1 MLVSPS
7 PHLWPCLLLET
18 EPQAP
23 RSLCLP
29 ASHSEAPSLPPT
41 PQKFL
46 PTILQIPGCGKS
58 WSSFQEILFL
68 ESPLTFGL
76 GPAPRLYCF
85 VLGCFYCYSLK
96 NLEPGCPGALAPPWA
111 GPVSLW
117 AGEWPGGWG
126 GGGEGLPR
134 QKGSSL
140 PWTEEVG
147 GGVPGSKTG
156 GLEAGVCLSQDSP
169 GALGVFLQHRTRCN
183 FSEDTGKDPSVQ
195 PDSW

>member
-1 MLVSPS
+1 MS
-7 PHLWPCLLLET
+7 WG
-18 EPQAP
+18 
-23 RSLCLP
+23 
-29 ASHSEAPSLPPT
+29 
-41 PQKFL
+41 
-46 PTILQIPGCGKS
+46 PG
-58 WSSFQEILFL
+58 
-68 ESPLTFGL
+68 SPLGWASFFVGRGMAWRL
-76 GPAPRLYCF
+76 G
-85 VLGCFYCYSLK
+85 
-96 NLEPGCPGALAPPWA
+96 
-111 GPVSLW
+111 
-117 AGEWPGGWG
+117 G

-156 GLEAGVCLSQDSP
+156 GLEAGVRLSQDSP